1 MSLAKQSLVLGLTP
15 LGISFDL
22 ERVSPVDLAR
32 GEIQV
37 HTALSRMF
45 YCFQTLLLQVRV
57 LARR

>member
-22 ERVSPVDLAR
+22 EGVSPVDLAR
-32 GEIQV
+32 GVFRFI
-37 HTALSRMF
+37 LLCPG
-45 YCFQTLLLQVRV
+45 CFIAFRLLLLQVRV